1 MKCIKS
7 IRQTKETSLGE
18 TKRVDDKTA
27 HNMVGNLWQYISKT
41 EWKKSIGKVI
51 VDQVTGQS
59 TSESTDQKEKKV
71 NRKIKKNEK

>member
-51 VDQVTGQS
+51 VDQVT
-59 TSESTDQKEKKV
+59 SESTDQKEKKENKKV
-71 NRKIKKNEK
+71 KSSKKNKE

>member
-51 VDQVTGQS
+51 VDQVTD
-59 TSESTDQKEKKV
+59 ESTDQKEKKTNKKV
-71 NRKIKKNEK
+71 KSLKKNKE